1 MRVCRHVTF
10 LKIINS
16 RRNAISHAVVK
27 VKKNGMKKLL
37 LLPVILS
44 SFFSLWLL
52 QGCLKDSFQRT
63 YTYTY
68 YTPVYKTTAEVRANI
83 KSNAPQNVERPGK
96 IYLYGS
102 YIFLNEI
109 DKGIHIID
117 NSNPAQP
124 RNAGFI
130 DIPGNMDLA
139 VKGNILYADLY
150 TDLVAIDITDPKNV
164 ILKKTVENVF
174 PHRYYNGYFMPDS
187 SMVITAWEKRD
198 TTIREKGDAELW
210 LKNNRGGVFMDYAAS
225 SQNSGIP
232 SSQSSGSA
240 AVAPYGVGG
249 SMARFTIAKE
259 RLYTVGITDLTVFNI
274 VNSADPVQTGHKDVG
289 WNIETIYPFKDNL
302 FIGSQSGMFI
312 YNISNVDNPVQTGQ
326 FGHVQSCDPVIADDR
341 FVYVTLRSGTTCQGF
356 NNQLEILH
364 LNNVVNPSLLKVYPL
379 TNPHG
384 LSKDGST
391 LFICDG
397 ADGLK
402 IYNTTDLSNLSLIN
416 HINGIETYDVIAHNS
431 IALVVA
437 KDGLY
442 QYDYSNLPDIK
453 LLSKI
458 SLSK

>member
-1 MRVCRHVTF
+1 
-10 LKIINS
+10 
-16 RRNAISHAVVK
+16 
-27 VKKNGMKKLL
+27 MKKFLF
-37 LLPVILS
+37 LPVILA
-44 SFFSLWLL
+44 FLGLWLL

-68 YTPVYKTTAEVRANI
+68 YKPVYKTTAEVRGNI
-83 KSNAPQNVERPGK
+83 KTNAPQNVERPGK
-96 IYLYGS
+96 IYMYGS

-130 DIPGNMDLA
+130 DIPGNLDLA
-139 VKGNILYADLY
+139 VKDNTLYADLY
-150 TDLVAIDITDPKNV
+150 TDLVAIDISDPTNAV
-164 ILKKTVENVF
+164 LKKTVENVF
-174 PHRYYNGYFMPDS
+174 PHRYYNGYFTPDS
-187 SMVITAWEKRD
+187 SMVIASWEKRD
-198 TTIREKGDAELW
+198 TTIREKGDAESW
-210 LKNNRGGVFMDYAAS
+210 LKNNRGSFFIDYAAS
-225 SQNSGIP
+225 MQNTGV
-232 SSQSSGSA
+232 A

-274 VNSADPVQTGHKDVG
+274 TSSLDPVLTGHKDIG

-302 FIGSQSGMFI
+302 FIGSQAGMFI
-312 YNISNVDNPVQTGQ
+312 YNILNADNPVQTGQ
-326 FGHVQSCDPVIADDR
+326 FSHVQSCDPVIADDK
-341 FVYVTLRSGTTCQGF
+341 FAYVTLRSGTACQGF
-356 NNQLEILH
+356 NNQLEIL
-364 LNNVVNPSLLKVYPL
+364 LINNVVNPSLLKVYPM

-384 LSKDGST
+384 LSKDGNT

-397 ADGLK
+397 AEGLK
-402 IYNTTDLSNLSLIN
+402 IYNATNLSSLNLIK
-416 HINGIETYDVIAHNS
+416 HIEGIETYDVIANNS

-437 KDGLY
+437 RDGLY
-442 QYDYSNLPDIK
+442 QYDYSTPSDIR